1 MFPVDSWGTKSGWMM
16 SLLYRIAAKNLEL
29 FRDRHCRPFSPGI
42 LCVFPDLCVYG
53 SCIGANGMLWFSICP
68 TSSLV
73 AARDFC
79 CSFVQLRLY
88 PSTSYKVELMSSC
101 VRCLWMGHISWG
113 CDGSRLSGRPAG
125 NLHIDVLSCRL
136 WPGMFYC
143 RVRCSHSI
151 RIV

>member
-53 SCIGANGMLWFSICP
+53 SCIRANGMLWFSICP

-73 AARDFC
+73 AARDFYRFIC
-79 CSFVQLRLY
+79 TT
-88 PSTSYKVELMSSC
+88 STL
-101 VRCLWMGHISWG
+101 
-113 CDGSRLSGRPAG
+113 P
-125 NLHIDVLSCRL
+125 IDVVQSRINEFLCAVLVDGTYILGGVMVRVSQAAPQAICTS
-136 WPGMFYC
+136 MF
-143 RVRCSHSI
+143 
-151 RIV
+151 